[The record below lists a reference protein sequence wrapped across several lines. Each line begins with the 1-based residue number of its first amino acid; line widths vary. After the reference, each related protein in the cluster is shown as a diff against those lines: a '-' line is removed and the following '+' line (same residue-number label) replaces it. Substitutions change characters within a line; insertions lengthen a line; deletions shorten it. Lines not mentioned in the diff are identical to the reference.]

1 MRRKRS
7 DVRRGVLGKQLQI
20 FNQNQSRAKKKRKVS
35 IQLNASLQFSVK
47 KGGKI

>member
-1 MRRKRS
+1 MRRKRT

-20 FNQNQSRAKKKRKVS
+20 FNQNQSRAKKRKVS